1 MFDPLFA
8 VTSKFAVQG
17 VVSGFGTALQQM
29 RIGDRWRMILPS
41 RLAYGDVR
49 VDQIPSHSTL
59 VFDVE
64 LRSYEH
70 IH

>member
-1 MFDPLFA
+1 
-8 VTSKFAVQG
+8 
-17 VVSGFGTALQQM
+17 M

-41 RLAYGDVR
+41 RLAYGEVK
-49 VDQIPSHSTL
+49 VDQIPAHSTL